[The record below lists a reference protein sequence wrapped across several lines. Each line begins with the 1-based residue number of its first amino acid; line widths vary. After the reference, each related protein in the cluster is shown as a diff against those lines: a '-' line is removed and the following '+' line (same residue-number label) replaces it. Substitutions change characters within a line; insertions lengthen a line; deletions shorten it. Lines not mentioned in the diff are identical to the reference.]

1 MYTYIMPDAGEG
13 THESEILKWFVAEGD
28 SVTEDQPLLE
38 IQSDKAVVELPSPV
52 SGTIKKLYVPEG
64 EMAIVGNPIAD
75 IDTGDGESS
84 SQAEAPAAEATEAT
98 ETADEK
104 VAQETTEAA
113 AVSVASDADDVRHLA
128 IPRVRI
134 YARKHQVDL
143 RQVKGTGNHG
153 KITIEDIDAYINGG
167 GQSNESQPT
176 AAQEQSAAS
185 EKVEAPKAAQPVIS
199 SEGDRVEKMTPL
211 RKIIAKAM
219 VDSKHTSPHVT
230 VFDQVEVSA
239 LVDHRNRMKGIAK
252 DKNIK
257 LTYTAYFVKAIVA
270 TLKRFPELN
279 ASINMDKGEVLYHN
293 YFNVGVAT
301 NTDNGLFVP
310 VVTDADR
317 LSLFEI
323 AEKVTVLSEKAQS
336 GQLSGADMGSGSMT
350 LTNVGGAAT
359 GGVWSTPIINQP
371 EIAIL
376 GVGRIEEMFVPDEN
390 RQPVLKP
397 ILKLSFAFDHRA
409 IDGVLAQQAIN
420 TLKMYLNNPDLLLAE
435 G

>member
-28 SVTEDQPLLE
+28 LVTEDQPLLE

-75 IDTGDGESS
+75 IDTGEE
-84 SQAEAPAAEATEAT
+84 EASGQT
-98 ETADEK
+98 ETTAPIASEEK
-104 VAQETTEAA
+104 VEQETSEAVPVPA
-113 AVSVASDADDVRHLA
+113 MSDSDDVRHLA

-153 KITIEDIDAYINGG
+153 KITIEDIDAYLNG
-167 GQSNESQPT
+167 SSETIQPQQVAT
-176 AAQEQSAAS
+176 DQPATEAA
-185 EKVEAPKAAQPVIS
+185 EAPKATQQVIS
-199 SEGDRVEKMTPL
+199 REGDSVEKLTPL

-252 DKNIK
+252 EKNIK
-257 LTYTAYFVKAIVA
+257 LTYTSYFVKAIVA
-270 TLKRFPELN
+270 MLKRFPELN
-279 ASINMDKGEVLYHN
+279 ASIDMDKGEILYHN
-293 YFNVGVAT
+293 YFNIGVAA
-301 NTDNGLFVP
+301 NTDSGLFVP
-310 VVTDADR
+310 VVNDADR

-323 AEKVTVLSEKAQS
+323 AEKVTELSEKAQS
-336 GQLSGADMGSGSMT
+336 GQLSSADMGSGSMT

>member
-1 MYTYIMPDAGEG
+1 MPDAGEG

-28 SVTEDQPLLE
+28 LVTEDQPLLE

-75 IDTGDGESS
+75 IDTGEE
-84 SQAEAPAAEATEAT
+84 EASGQT
-98 ETADEK
+98 ETTAPIASEEK
-104 VAQETTEAA
+104 VEQETSEAVPVPA
-113 AVSVASDADDVRHLA
+113 MSDSDDVRHLA

-153 KITIEDIDAYINGG
+153 KITIEDIDAYLNG
-167 GQSNESQPT
+167 SSETIQPQQVAT
-176 AAQEQSAAS
+176 DQPATEAA
-185 EKVEAPKAAQPVIS
+185 EAPKATQQVIS
-199 SEGDRVEKMTPL
+199 REGDSVEKLTPL

-252 DKNIK
+252 EKNIK
-257 LTYTAYFVKAIVA
+257 LTYTSYFVKAIVA
-270 TLKRFPELN
+270 MLKRFPELN
-279 ASINMDKGEVLYHN
+279 ASIDMDKGEILYHN
-293 YFNVGVAT
+293 YFNIGVAA
-301 NTDNGLFVP
+301 NTDSGLFVP
-310 VVTDADR
+310 VVNDADR

-323 AEKVTVLSEKAQS
+323 AEKVTELSEKAQS
-336 GQLSGADMGSGSMT
+336 GQLSSADMGSGSMT

>member
-28 SVTEDQPLLE
+28 LVTEDQPLLE

-75 IDTGDGESS
+75 IDTGEE
-84 SQAEAPAAEATEAT
+84 EASGQT
-98 ETADEK
+98 ETTAPIASEEK
-104 VAQETTEAA
+104 VEQETSE
-113 AVSVASDADDVRHLA
+113 AVSVPAMSDSDDVRHLA

-153 KITIEDIDAYINGG
+153 KITIEDIDAYLNG
-167 GQSNESQPT
+167 SSETIQPQQVAT
-176 AAQEQSAAS
+176 DQPATEAA
-185 EKVEAPKAAQPVIS
+185 EAPKATQQVIS
-199 SEGDRVEKMTPL
+199 REGDSVEKLTPL

-252 DKNIK
+252 EKNIK
-257 LTYTAYFVKAIVA
+257 LTYTSYFVKAIVA
-270 TLKRFPELN
+270 MLKRFPELN
-279 ASINMDKGEVLYHN
+279 ASIDMDKGEILYHN
-293 YFNVGVAT
+293 YFNIGVAA
-301 NTDNGLFVP
+301 NTDSGLFVP
-310 VVTDADR
+310 VVNDADR

-323 AEKVTVLSEKAQS
+323 AEKVTELSEKAQS
-336 GQLSGADMGSGSMT
+336 GQLSSADMGSGSMT

>member
-1 MYTYIMPDAGEG
+1 MPDAGEG

-28 SVTEDQPLLE
+28 LVTEDQPLLE

-75 IDTGDGESS
+75 IDTGEE
-84 SQAEAPAAEATEAT
+84 EASGQT
-98 ETADEK
+98 ETTAPIASEEK
-104 VAQETTEAA
+104 VEQETSE
-113 AVSVASDADDVRHLA
+113 AVSVPAMSDSDDVRHLA

-153 KITIEDIDAYINGG
+153 KITIEDIDAYLNG
-167 GQSNESQPT
+167 SSETIQPQQVAT
-176 AAQEQSAAS
+176 DQPATEAA
-185 EKVEAPKAAQPVIS
+185 EAPKATQQVIS
-199 SEGDRVEKMTPL
+199 REGDSVEKLTPL

-252 DKNIK
+252 EKNIK
-257 LTYTAYFVKAIVA
+257 LTYTSYFVKAIVA
-270 TLKRFPELN
+270 MLKRFPELN
-279 ASINMDKGEVLYHN
+279 ASIDMDKGEILYHN
-293 YFNVGVAT
+293 YFNIGVAA
-301 NTDNGLFVP
+301 NTDSGLFVP
-310 VVTDADR
+310 VVNDADR

-323 AEKVTVLSEKAQS
+323 AEKVTELSEKAQS
-336 GQLSGADMGSGSMT
+336 GQLSSADMGSGSMT